1 MQITFQN
8 PGFDYSVNSVL
19 LFQTENTGSWWKDAL
34 FSFYPQ
40 IEREQMDRLRRT
52 EQTAYLREILSSVY
66 QQLTPELEEKKT
78 AYQIFWDKNRQ
89 AVEEALGDT
98 FRMPLAEQFQNIRAN
113 ITMNPICPRFLA
125 ERTFDLFYRNSP
137 KGALGMSLH
146 EVVHFLWF
154 DRWSTLFRDAP
165 AEYESPYLKWVFSE
179 MAVYPV
185 LGDPRLAAR
194 NPYYPDSC
202 VYDYFYTMTVEGRP
216 VLDTMTELF
225 AAGNIDQ
232 FMTDGYRYCREHEAE
247 IRLQMK

>member
-1 MQITFQN
+1 MQITLRN
-8 PGFDYSVNSVL
+8 PGLSYSVDSIL
-19 LFQTENTGSWWKDAL
+19 LFQTEETGAWWRDAL
-34 FSFYPQ
+34 YQFYPRLDRERMERAAGP
-40 IEREQMDRLRRT
+40 ERE
-52 EQTAYLREILSSVY
+52 AYLREALSGVY
-66 QQLTPELEEKKT
+66 EQLVPELAEKT
-78 AYQIFWDKNRQ
+78 EAYQTHWNENRREI
-89 AVEEALGDT
+89 EEALGDI
-98 FRMPLAEQFQNIRAN
+98 FQIPLAERYQDIRAN
-113 ITMNPICPRFLA
+113 ITLNPICPRFLA
-125 ERTFDLFYRNSP
+125 DRTFDLFYRNSP
-137 KGALGMSLH
+137 KGALGISLH

-154 DRWSTLFRDAP
+154 DRWNALFHDNP
-165 AEYESPYLKWVFSE
+165 AEYESPHLKWVFSE

-232 FMTDGYRYCREHEAE
+232 FMTDGYRYCRKHEAE